1 MKVTICLG
9 VCVALAL
16 SCSSAPG
23 NDGGTGGGEAAGG
36 GMGTGG
42 GTAAGGGSGGGAAT
56 GGGENTGGGMGT
68 GGSVGMPT
76 AGVPPVRAA
85 SEPAVGR
92 GEMVWGTTEKY
103 NRYYTQK
110 AWAPAKTVYVSPTGM
125 DNGSSPSLPASVAS
139 GLSQATAGTKVIFQ
153 AGTYNGCFQIDDMGS
168 GTYDAPVV
176 LYGERDMVGTLLV
189 KINCCNTGRRT
200 CLNLEAADY
209 VAVDGFE
216 LIGGDYGVR
225 AVGSDYPAANH
236 QKGIAVLNC
245 DGHDQNKDPFFTGQ
259 SDWYVVEKNKA
270 HSAGAG
276 DGHGIYLSNGSDYNI
291 ARLNQLWSNHSAD
304 FQINADPASTCE
316 GVSVAFTDP
325 KCDGD
330 AAAGLGQGASDYMLV
345 EGNFFHHGDA
355 QGANFTSVRKSV
367 VRNNIFAFYARHGV
381 SFWQETSNPKLGSS
395 DNLVMHNLFVTDQAN
410 RQAVQFIVDSTRN
423 IFKNNVLVG
432 TVANALLME
441 VDASVSANVYAN
453 NFYAGGRIEG
463 RMAGAS
469 ETVSATFNPNW
480 FASFPVMLSRDP
492 TSYFPV
498 GSAPFKNAGP
508 LLPDALLD
516 RVGNERV
523 APVDLGPFE
532 VP

>member
-1 MKVTICLG
+1 MGLG
-9 VCVALAL
+9 
-16 SCSSAPG
+16 
-23 NDGGTGGGEAAGG
+23 GGAATGGGDNMGG

-42 GTAAGGGSGGGAAT
+42 GTA
-56 GGGENTGGGMGT
+56 
-68 GGSVGMPT
+68 MPT
-76 AGVPPVRAA
+76 AGVPSVR
-85 SEPAVGR
+85 SPTEPAVGR
-92 GEMVWGTTEKY
+92 GEMVWGTAEKY

-110 AWAPAKTVYVSPTGM
+110 AWQPTKTVYVSTNGTGDGSTPFVPT
-125 DNGSSPSLPASVAS
+125 SVAN

-153 AGTYNGCFQIDDMGS
+153 AGTYDGCFEIDDTGG

-200 CLNLEAADY
+200 CFNLEASNY
-209 VAVDGFE
+209 VAIDGFE
-216 LIGGDYGVR
+216 LMGGDYGVR
-225 AVGSDYPAANH
+225 AVGADYPAAAH

-259 SDWYVVEKNKA
+259 SDWYVIEKTSA
-270 HSAGAG
+270 HGAGAG

-291 ARLNQLWSNHSAD
+291 ARLNELWSNHSAD
-304 FQINADPASTCE
+304 FQINADPASTCAD
-316 GVSVAFTDP
+316 VNVPYDDP
-325 KCDGD
+325 QCDGD
-330 AAAGLGQGASDYMLV
+330 ASMALGQGASDYMLV

-355 QGANFTSVRKSV
+355 QGANFTSVRKSM

-381 SFWQETSNPKLGSS
+381 SFWQETANPKLGSS
-395 DNLVMHNLFVTDQAN
+395 DNWVMHNLFVTDQPN

-423 IFKNNVLVG
+423 VFKNNVLVG

-453 NFYAGGRIEG
+453 NFYTGGRIEG
-463 RMAGAS
+463 RMVSAS

-480 FASFPVMLSRDP
+480 FASFPSMLGRDP
-492 TSYFPV
+492 TAYLPV

-508 LLPDALLD
+508 LLPDVLLD
-516 RVGNERV
+516 RAGHERT
-523 APVDLGPFE
+523 APVDLGPHE